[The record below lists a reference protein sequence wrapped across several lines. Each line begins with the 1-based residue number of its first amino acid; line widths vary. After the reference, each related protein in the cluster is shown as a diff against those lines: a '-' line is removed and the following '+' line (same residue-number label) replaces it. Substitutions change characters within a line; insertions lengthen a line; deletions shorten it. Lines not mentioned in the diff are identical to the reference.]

1 MIRRL
6 TIYLLAALTLVS
18 CRKPE
23 PQPTE
28 QPPHLHF
35 EGRQTLVVYF
45 MGRSL
50 NRWFN
55 QNINDMRTAV
65 AEGALPADCH
75 LIYFIQDKP
84 YEGHIVEITPDKQHG
99 WVETEHAR
107 IDLGDEITPE
117 QVKAFMLQMVELA
130 PADEYALLTA
140 CHGKG
145 WLPSE
150 ADLSYG
156 EWSEFS
162 LRKSSGHN
170 PIWRPREDALET
182 RSLGEPGKGQYTETL
197 YTVEEYAEALEAT
210 SIKFRY
216 ILFDACFM
224 SNIESLYALR
234 RTADYIVAS
243 PCEIMARGV
252 PYHRVLR
259 YMFPTT
265 DTAEADLDALCKAFY
280 DFYNEEYSVRSG
292 CISTT
297 VCSELEALAVAVRRI
312 AVSGAMAADI
322 DTETLQPYEG
332 AYPHAFFDLQDYMLA
347 SCTDETLREEFTR
360 QLDLTVINRY
370 NTSEFY
376 SVYNAGY
383 NEIASYSGVSTSAPS
398 VLYRAE
404 WNATEWVQATQNQA
418 ATEQ

>member
-6 TIYLLAALTLVS
+6 TIYLLTALTIVS
-18 CRKPE
+18 CTKPE
-23 PQPTE
+23 PQPVE
-28 QPPHLHF
+28 QPPHLYF

-65 AEGALPADCH
+65 ASGALPEDCH

-84 YEGHIVEITPDKQHG
+84 YEGHIVEITADKKHG

-107 IDLGDEITPE
+107 IDLADEIAPE
-117 QVKAFMLQMVELA
+117 QVKALVLRMVELA

-162 LRKSSGHN
+162 VGKPSGHN

-182 RSLGEPGKGQYTETL
+182 RSLGESGKGQYTTAL
-197 YTVEEYAEALEAT
+197 YTVEEYADALEAT

-234 RTADYIVAS
+234 RTADHIVAS

-259 YMFPTT
+259 YMFPTV
-265 DTAEADLDALCKAFY
+265 DSEADLGALCKAFY

-297 VCSELEALAVAVRRI
+297 VCSELEALAAAARRI
-312 AVSGAMAADI
+312 AESGTAPSDI
-322 DTETLQPYEG
+322 DPEALQTYEG
-332 AYPHAFFDLQDYMLA
+332 AYPHAFFDLRDYMLA
-347 SCTDETLREEFTR
+347 SCTDETLREDFMR
-360 QLDLTVINRY
+360 QLDRTVINRY
-370 NTSEFY
+370 NTPEFY

-383 NEIASYSGVSTSAPS
+383 NEIASYSGISTSAPS
-398 VLYRAE
+398 VLYRTE
-404 WNATEWVQATQNQA
+404 WNATEWAQATLNPVA
-418 ATEQ
+418 AEQ